1 MLLHQQ
7 NELENKMKTLE
18 IVVNNVIRAEEVASQ
33 YNVKLEMK
41 MIGEAYSKLATI
53 TGSSDNLINFVDE
66 FYLNS
71 KVRPFYINEI
81 LEMKNK

>member
-7 NELENKMKTLE
+7 NEEMEIKMKTLE

-41 MIGEAYSKLATI
+41 MIGETYSKLATI
-53 TGSSDNLINFVDE
+53 TGSSDNLIDFVDG
-66 FYLNS
+66 F
-71 KVRPFYINEI
+71 I
-81 LEMKNK
+81 